1 MTILTPSTTEVA
13 PESNYFNANTVNGL
27 WVKKSELTTNA
38 VAKEF
43 NLSKFGPVQ
52 Y

>member
-1 MTILTPSTTEVA
+1 MTILSPSTAELS
-13 PESNYFNANTVNGL
+13 PETNYFNANTVNGL

-38 VAKEF
+38 VAKDF
-43 NLSKFGPVQ
+43 NSSKFGPGQ